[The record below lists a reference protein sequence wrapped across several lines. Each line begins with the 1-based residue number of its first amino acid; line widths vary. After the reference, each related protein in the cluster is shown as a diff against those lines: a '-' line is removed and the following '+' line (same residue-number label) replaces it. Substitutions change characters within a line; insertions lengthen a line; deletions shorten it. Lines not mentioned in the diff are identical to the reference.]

1 MIDLQIHDQIFVLRM
16 QAGENRFNHT
26 SLDAWNAALDKVEQS
41 EQPSALVTIGEGK
54 FWSNGLDLDWMAA
67 AGNDAARENVR
78 RVHQLLARMLRL
90 PLISVAALNGH
101 AFAAGAMLALAHD
114 YRIMRADRGFF
125 CLPEV
130 DIGIPFTP
138 GMQALISA
146 RLPSVTA
153 HEAIVTG
160 RRYTSDVALQ
170 RGIVHELGAESEVL
184 PKALAL
190 AKSLAGKNRET
201 LGTIKRTA
209 YANALAALEHND

>member
-1 MIDLQIHDQIFVLRM
+1 MIDLQVHDQIFVLRM
-16 QAGENRFNHT
+16 QAGENRFNQA
-26 SLDAWNAALDKVEQS
+26 SLDAWNSALDKVEQS
-41 EQPSALVTIGEGK
+41 EQPSALVTIGDGK

-67 AGNDAARENVR
+67 AGSDAARENVR
-78 RVHQLLARMLRL
+78 RVHRLLARILSL

-130 DIGIPFTP
+130 DIAIPFTP

-146 RLPSVTA
+146 RLPSFTA
-153 HEAIVTG
+153 HEAIVSG
-160 RRYTSDVALQ
+160 RRYPGDVALQ
-170 RGIVHELGAESEVL
+170 RGIVHELAPEQEVL
-184 PKALAL
+184 SKALAL
-190 AKSLAGKNRET
+190 AKSLAGKNRQT

-209 YANALAALEHND
+209 YSAALAALEND